1 MNYNI
6 GSEIRQLQERISK
19 LKAELI
25 EYKILHANAISHANS
40 LEDKCAILEKN
51 NDQYIAW
58 FNNHKYLIT
67 PRPEP
72 ITGPETLYHPVEP
85 S

>member
-6 GSEIRQLQERISK
+6 SSEIRQLQERISK
-19 LKAELI
+19 LKAELL
-25 EYKILHANAISHANS
+25 EYKLLHAQAMSHAYS
-40 LEDKCAILEKN
+40 LEDKCTILEQN
-51 NDQYIAW
+51 NAQYLAW

-72 ITGPETLYHPVEP
+72 ITGPETLYHPVDP
-85 S
+85 K